1 MQIQRL
7 PEFDKEFKKLSQK
20 YHSLEDDFC
29 DFENALITCP
39 KEHILIE
46 WLGNQVEWE
55 FFKVKKFRCQ
65 SIARQSQNS
74 GIRIIYRYIEDKE
87 LIELT
92 YIEIFHKNQ
101 KENHDIERIK
111 KHFTKIQ

>member
-46 WLGNQVEWE
+46 
-55 FFKVKKFRCQ
+55 
-65 SIARQSQNS
+65 
-74 GIRIIYRYIEDKE
+74 
-87 LIELT
+87 
-92 YIEIFHKNQ
+92 
-101 KENHDIERIK
+101 
-111 KHFTKIQ
+111 